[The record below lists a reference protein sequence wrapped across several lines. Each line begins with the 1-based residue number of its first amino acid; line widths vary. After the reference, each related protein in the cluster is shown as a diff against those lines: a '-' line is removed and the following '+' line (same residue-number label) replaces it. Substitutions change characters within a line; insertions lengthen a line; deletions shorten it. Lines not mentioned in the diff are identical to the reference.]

1 MMTELEVLL
10 DPAET
15 GTPVI
20 LELPPGTALD
30 DAFDAVYSVFRA
42 DEETGWI
49 RLVVAGTGLGV
60 VSRERLDRLFGPTRG
75 SVEAPATHADG
86 GELPG
91 YSTRYKLLCF
101 RCRQRDTCG
110 HAVYRI
116 HYDETG
122 PPDCPGGHG
131 TMELAR

>member
-1 MMTELEVLL
+1 MTELDVLL

-15 GTPVI
+15 DTPVI
-20 LELPPGTALD
+20 LELPPGTALG
-30 DAFDAVYSVFRA
+30 DAFDAVYSVLRA
-42 DEETGWI
+42 DGGTDWI
-49 RLVVAGTGLGV
+49 RLVVAGTRLGV

-75 SVEAPATHADG
+75 SVELPATNADG

-101 RCRQRDTCG
+101 RCRQRETCG

-116 HYDETG
+116 HYDEGG
-122 PPDCPGGHG
+122 PPGCPAGHG
-131 TMELAR
+131 TMELVR